1 MCIPR
6 FCLKIGILA
15 LGVSTVRLA
24 ASAQEPNVA
33 PQDQETFRFRFVGP
47 RVGNRIASVAGVPG
61 DPNIYYAG
69 AASGGVWKSTD
80 GGNNWEPIF
89 DKQPAA
95 AIGAIAVAPS
105 DPSMVW
111 AGTGEAWA
119 IRDSDVMG
127 NGVYLSTDSGK
138 SWNHVGLDEAGRIG
152 RILVHPTNP
161 DVAYV
166 CALGRA
172 TGPQQER
179 GVYRTTDR
187 GQHWERV
194 LFADE
199 NTGCSGLTMD
209 PHNPRILLAGMWQLE
224 MHTWGE
230 FSGGPGSAIYL
241 SKDGGTKWA
250 KLEGHGL
257 SKPPVGKIDVVI
269 APTNSDR
276 FFALI
281 QTNDQGSLWRSDDGG
296 EHWRTVNY
304 QRQLIGRAGYYIRIA
319 ISTGN
324 DNEVYVANSSFLE

>member
-1 MCIPR
+1 MSNLHFPAKSSTLFLIP
-6 FCLKIGILA
+6 LGILA
-15 LGVSTVRLA
+15 FPLA
-24 ASAQEPNVA
+24 AQQSPAARDE
-33 PQDQETFRFRFVGP
+33 ETFRFRFVGP
-47 RVGNRIASVAGVPG
+47 RVGNRIASATGVPG
-61 DPNIYYAG
+61 DPSTYYAG

-80 GGNNWEPIF
+80 GGNAWEPVF

-105 DPSMVW
+105 DPSTVW
-111 AGTGEAWA
+111 VGTGEAWA

-138 SWNHVGLDEAGRIG
+138 SWNHVGLDETGRIG

-209 PHNPRILLAGMWQLE
+209 PHNPRVLFAGMWQVE

-230 FSGGPGSAIYL
+230 FSGGPGRPGYVSRDA
-241 SKDGGTKWA
+241 GA
-250 KLEGHGL
+250 KM
-257 SKPPVGKIDVVI
+257 
-269 APTNSDR
+269 A
-276 FFALI
+276 
-281 QTNDQGSLWRSDDGG
+281 
-296 EHWRTVNY
+296 
-304 QRQLIGRAGYYIRIA
+304 
-319 ISTGN
+319 
-324 DNEVYVANSSFLE
+324 